1 MTRKVKPLI
10 HLEQLEPRILLSDD
24 SLLNITPNP
33 DQNAILDK
41 LSKVVQEVEL
51 LHINEQVEEQN
62 SLEPAPSDSPNI
74 DIHQP
79 IFTLTKDNT
88 TDEQSVDADL
98 SVDNSGSTKVNGEI
112 TILLNDSDGDIES
125 RVSTTKKDDTLQLY
139 VNYNEIGIEETTFIG
154 FRGFHWAKLV
164 LKTRYVS
171 ALKAKDRKPIRL
183 ILDEYVEKV

>member
-125 RVSTTKKDDTLQLY
+125 RVSKIKKGDTSQY
-139 VNYNEIGIEETTFIG
+139 IINYNEIGIEETTSVEVG
-154 FRGFHWAKLV
+154 GSHW
-164 LKTRYVS
+164 
-171 ALKAKDRKPIRL
+171 IRL
-183 ILDEYVEKV
+183 ILKARYVPAVKMKG